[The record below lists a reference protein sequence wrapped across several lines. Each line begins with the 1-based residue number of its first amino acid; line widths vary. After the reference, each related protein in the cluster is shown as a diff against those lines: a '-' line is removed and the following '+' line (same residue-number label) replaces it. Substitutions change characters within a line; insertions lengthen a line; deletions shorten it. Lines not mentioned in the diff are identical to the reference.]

1 MTGSRKR
8 LLLFCLERVKMKL
21 IECLKEL
28 DENLNIFVIC
38 INANCEAFVRVS
50 KGEFDLDDAEEA
62 TFFRTYASN
71 VLKSSR
77 AVKLLKDIE
86 IISAFREEEIKAPD
100 NVVVITVSCKD
111 NYTSIKKELTE
122 ILN

>member
-38 INANCEAFVRVS
+38 INANCKAFVRVS
-50 KGEFDLDDAEEA
+50 KGEFNLDNAEEA

-100 NVVVITVSCKD
+100 NVVVITVSCKE

>member
-1 MTGSRKR
+1 M
-8 LLLFCLERVKMKL
+8 FYLERVKMKL

-38 INANCEAFVRVS
+38 INANCKAFVRVS
-50 KGEFDLDDAEEA
+50 KGEFNLDNAEEA

-100 NVVVITVSCKD
+100 NVVVITVSCKE